1 MIRSASSGGGGAAEE
16 AVEVTGSLVSS
27 DGFPP
32 LCSLAAVSA
41 PLTVSVCG

>member
-27 DGFPP
+27 EGFPP
-32 LCSLAAVSA
+32 LCSLAAASA

>member
-1 MIRSASSGGGGAAEE
+1 MIRSASSGGGGAVEE

-27 DGFPP
+27 ECFPS
-32 LCSLAAVSA
+32 LFSLAAASA